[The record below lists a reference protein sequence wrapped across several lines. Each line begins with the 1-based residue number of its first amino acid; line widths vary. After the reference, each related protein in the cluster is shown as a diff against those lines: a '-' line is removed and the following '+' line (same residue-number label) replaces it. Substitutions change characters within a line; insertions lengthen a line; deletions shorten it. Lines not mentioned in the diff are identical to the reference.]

1 MSVEKYSSPFGKPY
15 MSRIG
20 RKPVTLPSG
29 VTIEVINN
37 QIVVRGSKGELKQDM
52 VEQVSLKVENDEVIV
67 ERSGDGR
74 QARANHGLIRSLVNN
89 MIKGVSEGFERRL
102 EMVGTGYRAAQKGTS
117 LNLAIGFSHPV
128 IVDPTPGITLSLEGN
143 NIIIVRG
150 NDKHDVGQM
159 AANIRKIRPPEP
171 YKGKGIRYIDEVVR
185 RKQGKAAAK

>member
-1 MSVEKYSSPFGKPY
+1 

-29 VTIEVINN
+29 VTVEVLNN

-52 VEQVSLKVENDEVIV
+52 VEQVSLKVEDGEVIV

-74 QARANHGLIRSLVNN
+74 QARSNHGLIRSLVNN

-150 NDKHDVGQM
+150 NDKHTVGQM